1 MLRTWPQIR
10 VSTKSLSAIGLLG
23 CLGLV
28 AASLLLAAAPLRAD
42 DHGHGAAKAV
52 PGQTASVVVRPV
64 LSATHTATGQPIV
77 LPQKDAQLL
86 VSTYEI
92 APGAVLPVHK
102 HPFPR
107 YAYVQAG
114 SLRVTNSET
123 GKAEDYKPGDF
134 ILEAVGQWHFGT
146 NTGTDPVKLLVI
158 DMVEKGQ
165 NNTVLK
171 P

>member
-1 MLRTWPQIR
+1 MTPIRTRICANT
-10 VSTKSLSAIGLLG
+10 VSPKTLFAAGLL
-23 CLGLV
+23 

-42 DHGHGAAKAV
+42 DHGHGAAQAV
-52 PGQTASVVVRPV
+52 PGQAAASAVVVRPV

-77 LPQKDAQLL
+77 LPQKDAQVL

-92 APGAVLPVHK
+92 APGAVLPIHK

-107 YAYVQAG
+107 YAYVEAG

-123 GKAEDYKPGDF
+123 GKAEDYKKGDF

-165 NNTVLK
+165 GNTVLK